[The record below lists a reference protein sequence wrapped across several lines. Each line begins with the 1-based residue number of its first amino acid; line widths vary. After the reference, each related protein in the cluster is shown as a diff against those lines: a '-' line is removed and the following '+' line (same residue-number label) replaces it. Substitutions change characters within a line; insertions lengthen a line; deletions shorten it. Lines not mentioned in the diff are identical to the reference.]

1 MAALHIAK
9 SKKPYSIGEKLLK
22 PCMID
27 ICTELF
33 SNEHVTKIKKI
44 PMSNDIENQL
54 SEKIKKSI
62 FYAIQLDESTDINN
76 EDMID
81 VCEVCRY

>member
-1 MAALHIAK
+1 MFLFGALHIAK

-44 PMSNDIENQL
+44 PMSNDTISRRINNMSNVIEN
-54 SEKIKKSI
+54 
-62 FYAIQLDESTDINN
+62 
-76 EDMID
+76 
-81 VCEVCRY
+81 

>member
-1 MAALHIAK
+1 LAALLYK
-9 SKKPYSIGEKLLK
+9 SKKPFSIGEKLLK
-22 PCMID
+22 RCMID
-27 ICTELF
+27 ICTELV